1 MFLLQRTMAQN
12 LAGLLKLLEG
22 EYLVAEGLMVSFANR
37 KILLKCVAKIDKL
50 YEKIM
55 LECQSLGENDV
66 LPDSDNVTKSSA
78 IKNKLGFEER
88 VREWR
93 MSAEYAESSSTSGAE
108 STFVSVLE
116 SDREGDKVEID
127 CRTSTCSSVR
137 SHRSSSS
144 VLSQKV
150 KESRVKLRMATF
162 AKELQYEQSQQTEI
176 MQRALAKAEAARLE
190 ADMELKRVQDSIKR
204 ETLKREKEY
213 EARLAQVEANAWAEV
228 ASNRGSVRNVSAIA
242 STGAAG
248 RKLAFSRDVGKGE
261 ETTKGLCK
269 GIEAPGCHNGRLDNH
284 AVTNEA
290 NELFESFSRGSEV
303 ETKPKSIVSLVPRNG
318 GSNLVGDAARRGSE
332 VAGERWRRENYLN
345 KFAST
350 YRGAGPVSCE
360 NELQATNNKL
370 GEDRQSACRMKLQV
384 GDSVAQSRLAAGR
397 VEFDQASP
405 VGSSAVAGTRNGMTT
420 VDYPPPKPVIPCYD
434 GDPLMFW
441 TFIRSFDT
449 HIAAKMP
456 NDAARLVYL
465 LQHCSPNVR
474 RGLEHF
480 SRNNVTGYRL
490 ARQSLFN
497 EYGQPHIIAY
507 CCEQKLLSCS
517 RLKTKDPNSLRDLSI
532 LMDKCLGIMDDLG
545 DFATLNSFGTIQRIT
560 GKLPEEMQRDWVRW
574 AFGVLRDTGKQA
586 KFRELVEF
594 VRCESEEANS
604 LYGRSFFSGSK
615 QQYSSSQPR
624 GSATFGV
631 AVSRGKIARSGT
643 SSGIRCSYCK
653 GNHSLASCE
662 DFKGV
667 SRYRRVEFL
676 RRESRCFRCLMK
688 GHVVGDCRS
697 KLVCEVEGCG
707 GRSHHTLLHK
717 YSLENTESVV
727 GPGPSEKVMSS
738 TLSGSTRHEAA
749 RSQCYFMTIS
759 VKVRYGNETTT
770 TYALLDSGSQRT
782 FCEKGLARRLG
793 ASGPREVLPIQ
804 TLSSGSDPAFVD
816 GMLIPLSVRSLGRG
830 REVEL
835 HEVLTVDK
843 IPLRA
848 TAVPTALELQEMQHL
863 KGVELHELQDK
874 TVGLLIGLDNPS
886 IVRACENRYGG
897 EGKPDAMLTA
907 LGWTL
912 FGVGSSAQDENRC
925 LHVSSLNNDELCV
938 SPYDNVISCG
948 LDCDNS
954 REDRLALEIMNKS
967 VQLVNGHFQLPL
979 LWRDKRALL
988 PNSRAVAERRLGS
1001 LKRRLSRDAQLHQ
1014 RYAETMQMYIERGYA
1029 EPVLEGTGAGVRRW
1043 FLPHHPVMNPN
1054 KPDKVRIV
1062 FDCASR
1068 SCGVTLNDLLMQGPQ
1083 LMNNLVGVLTRF
1095 RLGNIALVAD
1105 IEAMFHQVMVAPEDR
1120 DALRFLW
1127 WPGGDLAEM
1136 PRVYRMAVHLFGATS
1151 SPSCASFCLR
1161 RVLEE
1166 CGEDCSMRTKEII
1179 SRSFYVDDC
1188 LASVSSEEEAVRVIA
1203 ELRQVLSRC
1212 GFNLTKWISNSETVL
1227 ATIPSENRAEGAKL
1241 LSLEGSC
1248 KERVLGVQWEVASDC
1263 LCVKIAIPNKPYT
1276 RRGILAMTHSV
1287 FDPLDMVAPVLVEP
1301 KLLLREL
1308 CNHGWDDQID
1318 DDKIKRWQTWLGS
1331 LCQLEGLSIP
1341 RCFRPPNY
1349 HGKVKYQLH
1358 CFGDAS
1364 EMSYGAVAYLR
1375 VADESGRVMHCSF
1388 IMGKSHLAPN
1398 PRTTIPRLEL
1408 LAAVTVVRLR
1418 RFLED
1423 QLPIAFDAIY
1433 LWTDSSAV
1441 LQSINSRRKRFPV
1454 FVANRLAEIE
1464 RQSLVSEWRHVPSRL
1479 NPADEVSRGV
1489 SAQSF
1494 VKSSRWLTGPE
1505 FLLKPENH
1513 WPEQLKDKIDLPDDS
1528 PMFERKVNVVSA
1540 VISANKIVDS
1550 PVDHLIKYFSSWHKL
1565 KRAVAWW
1572 IRFADYIRML
1582 KVQGSSKSE
1591 TRVSKFQDI
1600 SANEL
1605 REAEIRLVRYDQRL
1619 GLPHLVNA
1627 LTAGKT
1633 ATNAVCPLSV
1643 KKLSPFLESG
1653 LVRVGG
1659 RLEAAPVE
1667 YDRCHPILLS
1677 GESYITELIVKHYHE
1692 AVGHAGVSHTF
1703 SALRARYWIL
1713 GGSVAVR
1720 SVLAKCLSCRRNFR
1734 PCEQQI
1740 MADLPAARLQVG
1752 QPPFFHTGVDLFGP
1766 FLVKQGRSVVKRYGC
1781 IFTCMTMRA
1790 VHLEVV
1796 HSLSADS
1803 FISALRRFIGRRS
1816 NVAHIHSD
1824 NGSNFTGADKIL
1836 KEAIQGWN
1844 QHRIGGFLLQ
1854 REIDWHFNTPRA
1866 SHFGGA
1872 WERLIRSVRK
1882 VLRSLYSN
1890 ATFSEEGLTTL
1901 LTEVESV
1908 INSRPLTPISFVDG
1922 FERPL
1927 TPKDLL
1933 VLRPDCGLPP
1943 VVTKDS
1949 DLFFPRRWRH
1959 VQRYADLFWKRWVKE
1974 YLPSLVP
1981 RQKWLDSKPNVRIG
1995 NVVILKNDE
2004 TPRSQWPLGRVINT
2018 FADSKGFVRS
2028 VMVKTVSGN
2037 FKRPISKICVIV
2049 PDQETSE

>member
-1 MFLLQRTMAQN
+1 
-12 LAGLLKLLEG
+12 
-22 EYLVAEGLMVSFANR
+22 
-37 KILLKCVAKIDKL
+37 
-50 YEKIM
+50 
-55 LECQSLGENDV
+55 
-66 LPDSDNVTKSSA
+66 
-78 IKNKLGFEER
+78 
-88 VREWR
+88 
-93 MSAEYAESSSTSGAE
+93 
-108 STFVSVLE
+108 
-116 SDREGDKVEID
+116 
-127 CRTSTCSSVR
+127 
-137 SHRSSSS
+137 
-144 VLSQKV
+144 
-150 KESRVKLRMATF
+150 
-162 AKELQYEQSQQTEI
+162 
-176 MQRALAKAEAARLE
+176 
-190 ADMELKRVQDSIKR
+190 
-204 ETLKREKEY
+204 
-213 EARLAQVEANAWAEV
+213 
-228 ASNRGSVRNVSAIA
+228 
-242 STGAAG
+242 
-248 RKLAFSRDVGKGE
+248 
-261 ETTKGLCK
+261 
-269 GIEAPGCHNGRLDNH
+269 
-284 AVTNEA
+284 
-290 NELFESFSRGSEV
+290 
-303 ETKPKSIVSLVPRNG
+303 
-318 GSNLVGDAARRGSE
+318 
-332 VAGERWRRENYLN
+332 
-345 KFAST
+345 
-350 YRGAGPVSCE
+350 
-360 NELQATNNKL
+360 
-370 GEDRQSACRMKLQV
+370 
-384 GDSVAQSRLAAGR
+384 
-397 VEFDQASP
+397 
-405 VGSSAVAGTRNGMTT
+405 
-420 VDYPPPKPVIPCYD
+420 
-434 GDPLMFW
+434 
-441 TFIRSFDT
+441 
-449 HIAAKMP
+449 
-456 NDAARLVYL
+456 
-465 LQHCSPNVR
+465 
-474 RGLEHF
+474 
-480 SRNNVTGYRL
+480 
-490 ARQSLFN
+490 
-497 EYGQPHIIAY
+497 
-507 CCEQKLLSCS
+507 
-517 RLKTKDPNSLRDLSI
+517 
-532 LMDKCLGIMDDLG
+532 
-545 DFATLNSFGTIQRIT
+545 
-560 GKLPEEMQRDWVRW
+560 
-574 AFGVLRDTGKQA
+574 
-586 KFRELVEF
+586 
-594 VRCESEEANS
+594 
-604 LYGRSFFSGSK
+604 
-615 QQYSSSQPR
+615 
-624 GSATFGV
+624 
-631 AVSRGKIARSGT
+631 
-643 SSGIRCSYCK
+643 
-653 GNHSLASCE
+653 
-662 DFKGV
+662 
-667 SRYRRVEFL
+667 
-676 RRESRCFRCLMK
+676 
-688 GHVVGDCRS
+688 
-697 KLVCEVEGCG
+697 
-707 GRSHHTLLHK
+707 
-717 YSLENTESVV
+717 
-727 GPGPSEKVMSS
+727 
-738 TLSGSTRHEAA
+738 
-749 RSQCYFMTIS
+749 
-759 VKVRYGNETTT
+759 
-770 TYALLDSGSQRT
+770 
-782 FCEKGLARRLG
+782 
-793 ASGPREVLPIQ
+793 
-804 TLSSGSDPAFVD
+804 
-816 GMLIPLSVRSLGRG
+816 
-830 REVEL
+830 
-835 HEVLTVDK
+835 
-843 IPLRA
+843 
-848 TAVPTALELQEMQHL
+848 
-863 KGVELHELQDK
+863 
-874 TVGLLIGLDNPS
+874 
-886 IVRACENRYGG
+886 
-897 EGKPDAMLTA
+897 
-907 LGWTL
+907 
-912 FGVGSSAQDENRC
+912 
-925 LHVSSLNNDELCV
+925 
-938 SPYDNVISCG
+938 
-948 LDCDNS
+948 
-954 REDRLALEIMNKS
+954 
-967 VQLVNGHFQLPL
+967 
-979 LWRDKRALL
+979 
-988 PNSRAVAERRLGS
+988 
-1001 LKRRLSRDAQLHQ
+1001 
-1014 RYAETMQMYIERGYA
+1014 
-1029 EPVLEGTGAGVRRW
+1029 
-1043 FLPHHPVMNPN
+1043 
-1054 KPDKVRIV
+1054 
-1062 FDCASR
+1062 
-1068 SCGVTLNDLLMQGPQ
+1068 
-1083 LMNNLVGVLTRF
+1083 MNNLVGVLTRF

-1203 ELRQVLSRC
+1203 ELRQVLSGC

-1287 FDPLDMVAPVLVEP
+1287 FDPLGMVAPVLVEP
-1301 KLLLREL
+1301 KLLLRKL

-1318 DDKIKRWQTWLGS
+1318 DDEIKRWQTWLGS
-1331 LCQLEGLSIP
+1331 LSQLEGLSIP
-1341 RCFRPPNY
+1341 RCFKPSNY

-1358 CFGDAS
+1358 CFGGAS
-1364 EMSYGAVAYLR
+1364 ELSYGAVAYLC
-1375 VADESGRVMHCSF
+1375 VADESGRAMHCSF

-1423 QLPIAFDAIY
+1423 QLPITFDAIY
-1433 LWTDSSAV
+1433 LWTDFSAV

-1489 SAQSF
+1489 SAQGF

-1582 KVQGSSKSE
+1582 KVQGSSKPE
-1591 TRVSKFQDI
+1591 IRASKFHDI

-1667 YDRCHPILLS
+1667 YDRRHPILLS

-1692 AVGHAGVSHTF
+1692 AVGHAGVSHIF

-1824 NGSNFTGADKIL
+1824 NGRNFTGADKIL

-1882 VLRSLYSN
+1882 VLRSLYSD

-2028 VMVKTVSGN
+2028 VMVKTISGN